1 MSKIGVETDQH
12 VMLNYK
18 PAGVVERILA
28 YIIDAFVLGAYYLVL
43 TALSEL
49 GRSADVNPIS
59 PESAAVSVIIYIMPI
74 FLYHLVIE
82 VLWNGYSVGK
92 WFMGIRVVKLDGTRP
107 GLSSYFLRWLLRPFE
122 ISMTSGGVALM
133 AILINGKGQRLG
145 DMAGKTCVIKVR
157 KNARLS
163 DTMLKSVS
171 EDYQPTYPQVVELS
185 DEDISVINEVLK
197 SRQKYDYATWL
208 KMVSKTRNLIQA
220 KMGITEA
227 RRTDQGFLD
236 LVVQDY
242 NALHGKVN

>member
-18 PAGVVERILA
+18 VAGVVERILA
-28 YIIDAFVLGAYYLVL
+28 YIIDGFVLGAYYLVL
-43 TALSEL
+43 TGLSEL
-49 GRSADVNPIS
+49 GRSADIS
-59 PESAAVSVIIYIMPI
+59 PFGENSAAVTFIIYVLPI

-107 GLSSYFLRWLLRPFE
+107 GLSSYLLRWLLRPFE
-122 ISMTSGGVALM
+122 IGISSGSIALL

-145 DMAGKTCVIKVR
+145 DIAGKTCVIKVR

-163 DTMLKSVS
+163 DTMLKSIKD
-171 EDYQPTYPQVVELS
+171 DYQPTYPQVVELS
-185 DEDISVINEVLK
+185 DKEISIINEVLK

-208 KMVSKTRNLIQA
+208 KMVNKTRKLIQD
-220 KMGITEA
+220 KMGLTEV

-236 LVVQDY
+236 IVVQDY
-242 NALHGKVN
+242 NALHGKVD